1 MKQHPRLIEVLQRA
15 ETGPIMDEADFER
28 KLVGPTVKK
37 LVKKYDIRYTGD
49 FLINFD
55 NDLADRVFQA
65 GKELATEVGVFNQSA
80 SRRITWSL
88 EEIDQAL
95 ATAHAEGTLG
105 QGEQEVTVISRKPDD
120 AKRMAVLGGVVGI
133 PFPEDMYIPL
143 ILSFLKQDIYDI
155 VDGGSLETAYGH
167 PIKAGTGWEVLGAW
181 REAELAQEALNIVG
195 KPGTPYGAVELAPT
209 AMGGL
214 AGVSWGG
221 YRTFDHHH
229 IPMTSELK
237 INNDLLAIITHL
249 NNLNGYLAPYY
260 NPIYGGHGG
269 GAEGISVLATGGLIL
284 LHQITMG
291 HAFSTRPTHPF
302 YGCDTTPEIL
312 WATSL
317 ALQGLARNSN
327 LMTAALAGPAG
338 GPGTKTIIY
347 ENAAFAL
354 MALSSGVSELLG
366 SHSAGGSV
374 PRHGSGL
381 DPRICVEIARTM
393 EGLSREHANELL
405 KRIVPLYLADLEKKP
420 IGKPFEEVYDLDTIE
435 PTPEWQGIYDEVREE
450 LIHIGLPLDK
460 FVS

>member
-1 MKQHPRLIEVLQRA
+1 MKQHPRLIEVLTRA
-15 ETGPIMDEADFER
+15 ETGPIMEEADFER
-28 KLVGPTVKK
+28 NLLGPTIKK
-37 LVKKYDIRYTGD
+37 LVEKYGISYSGDDI
-49 FLINFD
+49 INCD
-55 NDLADRVFQA
+55 DDIADRVFQA
-65 GKELATEVGVFNQSA
+65 GMELASEVGVFNQST
-80 SRRITWSL
+80 SRRMIWTRSEIERDLKSASSVGSL
-88 EEIDQAL
+88 GD
-95 ATAHAEGTLG
+95 
-105 QGEQEVTVISRKPDD
+105 GEQQFLITARKPDD
-120 AKRMAVLGGVVGI
+120 RKRMAVLGGVVGI
-133 PFPEDMYIPL
+133 PFPEDMYVPL
-143 ILSFLKQDIYDI
+143 ILSFLKQGIYDI

-181 REAELAQEALNIVG
+181 REAELAQEALNIIG

-214 AGVSWGG
+214 GGVTWGG

-229 IPMTSELK
+229 LPMTSELK
-237 INNDLLAIITHL
+237 INNDLLAIITHIK
-249 NNLNGYLAPYY
+249 NLDGFMAPYY

-269 GAEGISVLATGGLIL
+269 GAEGISILAAGGLIL

-291 HAFSTRPTHPF
+291 QTFSTRPTHPF

-317 ALQGLARNSN
+317 ALQALSRNSN

-354 MALSSGVSELLG
+354 MSLSSGASELLG

-393 EGLSREHANELL
+393 PGLTREEANELL
-405 KRIVPLYLADLEKKP
+405 SQIVPLYVDELGKKP
-420 IGKPFEEVYDLDTIE
+420 IGKPFEEVYNLDTIE

-450 LIHIGLPLDK
+450 LIQMGLPLNH
-460 FVS
+460 FGS